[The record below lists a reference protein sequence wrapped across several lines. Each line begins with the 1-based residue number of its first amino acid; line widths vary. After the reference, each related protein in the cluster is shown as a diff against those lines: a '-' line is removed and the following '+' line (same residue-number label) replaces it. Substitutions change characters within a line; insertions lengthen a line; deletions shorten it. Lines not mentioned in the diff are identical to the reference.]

1 MNREEKEMAIA
12 LGVAAVLAAVA
23 CILSFQMCV
32 VGFVTAI
39 AASLW
44 AYAWSKVF
52 GEGLEEIRRR
62 QTQSHDRPRCVAD
75 N

>member
-23 CILSFQMCV
+23 CTLSFQMCV
-32 VGFVTAI
+32 VVFVTAI

-44 AYAWSKVF
+44 AYSWSKVF

-62 QTQSHDRPRCVAD
+62 QTQSHDRPRGVAD